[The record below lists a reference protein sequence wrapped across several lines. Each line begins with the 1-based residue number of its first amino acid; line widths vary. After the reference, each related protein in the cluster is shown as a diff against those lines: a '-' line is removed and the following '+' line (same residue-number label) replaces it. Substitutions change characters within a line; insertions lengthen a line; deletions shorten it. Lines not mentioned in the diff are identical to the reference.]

1 MALKGHGF
9 SRAANDPI
17 YVAALAAEDCSETCS
32 QLPKKQQRPENE
44 SQAVAG
50 ELLGLD

>member
-9 SRAANDPI
+9 SRAANDPK
-17 YVAALAAEDCSETCS
+17 YVAALAAEGCSETCS
-32 QLPKKQQRPENE
+32 QLPQTQQRPESI
-44 SQAVAG
+44 SQAGAG